1 MKLDAVIQLGVVTTI
16 EGVNERDFEGMMI
29 VMIFFY
35 ACRTIG
41 SLSYLNSEDYDANGK
56 KLRHWFYMPTRLGLL
71 LNT

>member
-1 MKLDAVIQLGVVTTI
+1 MKLEAVIQLGVLTTI

-29 VMIFFY
+29 VIIFY

-41 SLSYLNSEDYDANGK
+41 SRAYRGSGDYDASGK
-56 KLRHWFYMPTRLGLL
+56 KLRHWFYMPTRPGLL